1 MNTNSSRANAG
12 AAQAIT
18 VTRVNQTHW
27 RATAENLV
35 VGQADASERPDGRTF
50 ISVDAWTDAAF
61 DQLADRMLTDLDGPL
76 YTLVDDTDPAL
87 LAKWQQHG
95 LQPRRREREY
105 RLPSSGDAVGAALA
119 SPPAGVTLVT
129 FGMADETRLRGLD
142 RDIRREVEAAS
153 GWSSMPAEV
162 LPRPNGRTVIDPS
175 RYAVAT
181 RDGRYIGLVR
191 VTGRPQ
197 QPRIGLLAVRA
208 DEQRSG
214 VGRILL
220 ALALHAVHERRVDAV
235 CTEVDETNTIAIKLL
250 EKFGAQHTG
259 TASELER
266 SR

>member
-1 MNTNSSRANAG
+1 MNTNFSRAGAG

-18 VTRVNQTHW
+18 VIRVNPTHW

-35 VGQADASERPDGRTF
+35 VGQADANERPDGRTF

-61 DQLADRMLTDLDGPL
+61 DQLADRMLSDLDGPL
-76 YTLVDDTDPAL
+76 YTVVDDTDPAL
-87 LAKWQQHG
+87 LAKWKQRG
-95 LQPRRREREY
+95 LRPRRREREY
-105 RLPSSGDAVGAALA
+105 LVPTSHDAVGAALA

-129 FGMADETRLRGLD
+129 FGMADETRLRELD
-142 RDIRREVEAAS
+142 RDIRREVDAPS

-175 RYAVAT
+175 RYATAA

-191 VTGRPQ
+191 LAGRPQ
-197 QPRIGLLAVRA
+197 QLRIGLLAVRA

-220 ALALHAVHERRVDAV
+220 AVALHAAHERGVDAV
-235 CTEVDETNTIAIKLL
+235 CTEVDETNTIAIRLL
-250 EKFGAQHTG
+250 ERFGAKQTG

-266 SR
+266 GR